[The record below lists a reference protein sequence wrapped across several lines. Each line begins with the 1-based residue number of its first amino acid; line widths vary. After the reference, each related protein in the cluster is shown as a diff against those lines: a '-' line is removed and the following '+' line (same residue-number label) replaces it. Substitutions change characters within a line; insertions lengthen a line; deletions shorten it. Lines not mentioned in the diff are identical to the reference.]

1 MRIITEEEA
10 VEIPG
15 GAISFKSAAII
26 GAIAVI
32 CPIAGAAAAVGY
44 LVESDRGGCDQDG

>member
-1 MRIITEEEA
+1 MRTITEEEVLEVA
-10 VEIPG
+10 G

-44 LVESDRGGCDQDG
+44 LVESDRGACNQDG